1 MLYLVI
7 LLFIQAITAHYIPH
21 GESGRASSHPS
32 RAVVGERLNH
42 ASMKARTLV
51 IPRQKNPMSKEVLSI
66 CLWLLGHIRGISIEL
81 NEMKRSKDRKTN
93 NAQN

>member
-42 ASMKARTLV
+42 EIVNITKIDSINESANSGHTPPKKSDVEGGLIDLSMVARAHPWN
-51 IPRQKNPMSKEVLSI
+51 I
-66 CLWLLGHIRGISIEL
+66 
-81 NEMKRSKDRKTN
+81 DR
-93 NAQN
+93 AQRDEAI